1 VTPKEAQKAIDCADT
16 LLLNRNWEKAPAYVR
31 RAYSY
36 LVRLCVKY
44 GAK

>member
-1 VTPKEAQKAIDCADT
+1 VTPKEAQKAMDCVDT
-16 LLLNRNWEKAPAYVR
+16 LLLNRSWEKSSTHVRKAYQQ
-31 RAYSY
+31 